1 MTIYFP
7 EIYPDELVY
16 SWLARYYIKT
26 GYIRYCFVAEELF
39 QNKNVRPDI
48 EFVNQ
53 YTPTTLQAIVEKVPM
68 QEVVERHTMF
78 PYYGRFLSR
87 ERRNKAFAEMVQM
100 KGNYHTLLPMPKRKG
115 NVRRYLRYCPMC
127 IQDDRSQYGETYWH
141 RMPQLQGVTVCPVH
155 RCYLLDSRVEIT
167 AKASPALTAAET
179 VIFHTLSHSFPCQ
192 NDVEYT

>member
-141 RMPQLQGVTVCPVH
+141 RMHQLQGVTVCPVH

-179 VIFHTLSHSFPCQ
+179 ETVSSF
-192 NDVEYT
+192 V